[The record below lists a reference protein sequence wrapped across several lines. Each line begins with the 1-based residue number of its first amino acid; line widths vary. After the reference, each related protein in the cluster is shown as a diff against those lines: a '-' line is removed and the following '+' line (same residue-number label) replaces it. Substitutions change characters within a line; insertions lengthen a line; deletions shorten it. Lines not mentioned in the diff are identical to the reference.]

1 MKMRY
6 LILTLSLLFFIKSNG
21 QENEKMKDNFI
32 GKWEYIK
39 TVDKEDKTVKF
50 IMRKYPNGKE
60 MKIIASG
67 PDIIISADGTYEKKF
82 NEENTDLGNWRILS
96 DTEIEYELLTPMNS
110 RGGKLIKQ
118 TQKFVKNRWKKDG
131 KGNYT
136 EKIKEKIISIT
147 DSEMKVERLKDY
159 LLIYKKI
166 SE

>member
-6 LILTLSLLFFIKSNG
+6 LILSLSLLFFIKSNG
-21 QENEKMKDNFI
+21 QENEKMKNNFI

-60 MKIIASG
+60 MKIVASG
-67 PDIIISADGTYEKKF
+67 PDIIISPDGTYKKKF
-82 NEENTDLGNWRILS
+82 NQENTDLGNWRILS